1 MNTGNLIISTILLC
15 FVVFVLFFIS
25 HQYVEEIIESRTAK
39 SSTRIFETYV
49 SGYDVIFELSMSI
62 LGIKADA
69 FLSVDLFLYIAWM
82 TFMIASK
89 NIWTLTQRYFLPTI
103 VIEFYDDLYFDVLD
117 YLIEQRMFESS
128 RSLIVRIITRVPRND
143 WNKVKSNIDS
153 NSKFDLNDWK
163 LGIPLTYEPN
173 YQTYFCWHDGKPFW
187 IDRSKEQFS
196 LLEES
201 AREFNIILKCF
212 DWFIK
217 SIKDLIQ
224 RSRKRKCRMQKVYI
238 EIRLSLD
245 KKQRTELRASW
256 TDKISRRFRPMNTII
271 LNANQ
276 KFRIQRDIAE
286 FLHPNTRRW
295 YYDRGI
301 PYRRGHLF
309 HGVAGIDKTSLSLA
323 LAEQFR
329 LTIHYILLSDS
340 TLTNDDLVRL
350 FQAMSDSCMILLED
364 IDVTSIVRGRTS
376 TISGKKPESSIMK
389 INLGPEID
397 QGISLSD
404 LLNAVNG
411 IAFAEGVV
419 LIMSTNHSEK
429 LDDALI
435 RDGRVDL
442 KIEFILS
449 RKKELRCLFIR
460 MYRSFY
466 ETAVPAELDDMA
478 KAFATRLSKNMFSA
492 VEIQRFLLDRKNDA
506 QDALTAVSQW
516 AKDKMIAKIKQKF

>member
-1 MNTGNLIISTILLC
+1 
-15 FVVFVLFFIS
+15 
-25 HQYVEEIIESRTAK
+25 
-39 SSTRIFETYV
+39 
-49 SGYDVIFELSMSI
+49 
-62 LGIKADA
+62 
-69 FLSVDLFLYIAWM
+69 
-82 TFMIASK
+82 
-89 NIWTLTQRYFLPTI
+89 
-103 VIEFYDDLYFDVLD
+103 
-117 YLIEQRMFESS
+117 
-128 RSLIVRIITRVPRND
+128 
-143 WNKVKSNIDS
+143 
-153 NSKFDLNDWK
+153 
-163 LGIPLTYEPN
+163 
-173 YQTYFCWHDGKPFW
+173 
-187 IDRSKEQFS
+187 
-196 LLEES
+196 
-201 AREFNIILKCF
+201 
-212 DWFIK
+212 
-217 SIKDLIQ
+217 
-224 RSRKRKCRMQKVYI
+224 
-238 EIRLSLD
+238 
-245 KKQRTELRASW
+245 
-256 TDKISRRFRPMNTII
+256 MNTII

-506 QDALTAVSQW
+506 QDALTAVSQ
-516 AKDKMIAKIKQKF
+516 